1 MGQNKWRIVMLAVTV
16 ALERHDPQRELTSRL
31 ISDLYGQVVSM
42 DDMIRGFDGLL
53 ADIDDLTL
61 DTPDAPKVIRRN
73 FILIYSCL
81 PILFYN
87 LDING
92 KDIK

>member
-73 FILIYSCL
+73 FCPNLFMS